1 MPRRTQQFGKQIG
14 LRLPDDLMQLLS
26 EAAEKSGWS
35 LTQQIRYELSVTRG
49 LWKPIQPY
57 LPRAQEMSQE

>member
-1 MPRRTQQFGKQIG
+1 
-14 LRLPDDLMQLLS
+14 MQLLS